1 MKYATK
7 KIFIKNGLTEIEI
20 WQKTAWRSKTVLLI
34 FLIAFSIVIIRAFYL
49 QFINVEQWQK
59 RAELRYTKHKEISAP
74 RGKIL
79 DRNGEILATSFLEF
93 KVGVVP
99 SRFNPSQEK
108 LRDLSTFVEMS
119 FKEIKKRSLI
129 SKNYFYIDKG
139 IDKETVKKIKQ
150 LEIVGI
156 EFEQTYR
163 RQYPYGQTVSTL
175 LGMTDEKDRGIEGVE
190 RAFDNK
196 LRGIKGIKIIKVGR
210 GNTAFDEKS
219 LKEPLPGKNITLT
232 IDSSLQSLAY
242 KEAKYAQIKHKARA
256 VSIVVLDPRSGDI
269 LAMVNTPAFDPEK
282 RKKLSFDEVRNRS
295 IIDNFEPGSTFKPF
309 AIAAA
314 LEQGLVSKF
323 SQIETSP
330 GFIKIGDKELRDPK
344 SFGLLSIEDILAKS
358 SNVGTV
364 RVALKMKPVKMYR
377 YYELLGF
384 GKTPDLPLLGLAKGK
399 LSPWQGWRDI
409 DQATISYGYGV
420 SVTLLQLA
428 RAYSVFAR
436 DGDLISLRI
445 SKEDRFGQ
453 SINVFSSEV
462 VSDVRA
468 MLERASS
475 KIGTGSKAKVSG
487 FIVAGKT
494 GTSKKIKKGIYSS
507 NRYIASYVGFAPS
520 NDPRFIVAIMVDEP
534 QGKITGG
541 KVAAP
546 IFSKI
551 ATNAL
556 RRLQMSPDPKDRI
569 FPQTVKF
576 VEKNF

>member
-1 MKYATK
+1 MKSTTK
-7 KIFIKNGLTEIEI
+7 KNFIKNGLTEIEI
-20 WQKTAWRSKTVLLI
+20 WQKTAWRSKTILLI
-34 FLIAFSIVIIRAFYL
+34 FLIAFSVVVIRAFYL

-59 RAELRYTKHKEISAP
+59 RAQLKYTKHKEISAP

-79 DRNGEILATSFLEF
+79 DRNGEILATSFLEY

-99 SRFNPSQEK
+99 NRFNPSKEK
-108 LRDLSTFVEMS
+108 IRDLSALVEMNLD
-119 FKEIKKRSLI
+119 EIEKKSLNA
-129 SKNYFYIDKG
+129 KNYFYIDKG
-139 IDKETVKKIKQ
+139 VDKETLKQIKK
-150 LEIVGI
+150 LGIVGI

-163 RQYPYGQTVSTL
+163 RQYPHGQTFSTL

-219 LKEPLPGKNITLT
+219 LKKPLPGKNIILT
-232 IDSSLQSLAY
+232 IDASLQSLAY
-242 KEAKYAQIKHKARA
+242 KEATHAQIKHKAKA
-256 VSIVVLDPRSGDI
+256 VSIVVLDPRSGNI

-282 RKKLSFDEVRNRS
+282 RSKLSFDEVRNRS

-314 LEQGLVSKF
+314 LEQGLVST
-323 SQIETSP
+323 SSVIETSP

-344 SFGLLSIEDILAKS
+344 SFGVLSIEDILAKS

-364 RVALKMKPVKMYR
+364 RVALKMKPVKMYK

-399 LSPWQGWRDI
+399 LSPWQVWRDI

-436 DGDLISLRI
+436 NGDLIPLRI
-445 SKEDRFGQ
+445 SKEDRFGK
-453 SINVFSSEV
+453 SITVFSPSV
-462 VSDVRA
+462 VSDVRG

-475 KIGTGSKAKVSG
+475 KTGTGSKAKVTG
-487 FIVAGKT
+487 FLVAGKT
-494 GTSKKIKKGIYSS
+494 GTSKKIKKGTYSS

-520 NDPRFIVAIMVDEP
+520 NNPRFIVAIMVDEP
-534 QGKITGG
+534 QGNITGG
-541 KVAAP
+541 QVAAP
-546 IFSKI
+546 VFSKI
-551 ATNAL
+551 ATSAL
-556 RRLQMSPDPKDRI
+556 RRLQMSPDPKERI
-569 FPQTVKF
+569 FPKTAKL
-576 VEKNF
+576 VEKSF